1 MRLISSFLSRSAE
14 LYSNRLAV
22 IDGERRYTFREVE
35 MRVHMLVGALKAIG
49 LRKGDRV
56 AIIDVNSSRYLEVY
70 YACAQAGFVLVPLNI
85 RLSPPEIRYILRD
98 CGARVLIVSSIFFE
112 TVREAIAQDVTLDQ
126 VVALDQVFSDTSHD
140 YERLIAS
147 ATPDTALVSQ
157 TADDMCNIYYTSGTT
172 GEPKGVCLTLGNMTA
187 SAWDSILSLGLGS
200 DDVWLHAAPMFH
212 LVDAWAV
219 WSFPLLGATQVAVH
233 FDPVQFMT
241 TVASTRATGTGL
253 PPTLIHMIASHRQ
266 LGDHDLSSLRFIM
279 YGGAPTPISLLERA
293 SAVLSAKFVH
303 AYGITETSGITTV
316 LPANFFCANG
326 DEVATRLTHSAG
338 YPVANLD
345 LEIVGTAGET
355 LLPGEIGE
363 VTVSGARVMKGY
375 WNKPKH
381 TAEVLKDN
389 RYHTGDMGFLDSE
402 GRLFVVDRKKDMIIT
417 GGENVYSVEVE
428 NVIAAHPA
436 VMEVAVIGV
445 PDASWGESVKAIVS
459 FKPGMTTSEQDI
471 ISFCRGRIAA
481 YKIPKSVD
489 LQSEPLPKIGPG
501 KIAKRKLRDPFW
513 AGRQFKI

>member
-1 MRLISSFLSRSAE
+1 
-14 LYSNRLAV
+14 
-22 IDGERRYTFREVE
+22 
-35 MRVHMLVGALKAIG
+35 
-49 LRKGDRV
+49 
-56 AIIDVNSSRYLEVY
+56 
-70 YACAQAGFVLVPLNI
+70 
-85 RLSPPEIRYILRD
+85 
-98 CGARVLIVSSIFFE
+98 
-112 TVREAIAQDVTLDQ
+112 
-126 VVALDQVFSDTSHD
+126 
-140 YERLIAS
+140 
-147 ATPDTALVSQ
+147 
-157 TADDMCNIYYTSGTT
+157 
-172 GEPKGVCLTLGNMTA
+172 
-187 SAWDSILSLGLGS
+187 
-200 DDVWLHAAPMFH
+200 
-212 LVDAWAV
+212 
-219 WSFPLLGATQVAVH
+219 
-233 FDPVQFMT
+233 
-241 TVASTRATGTGL
+241 
-253 PPTLIHMIASHRQ
+253 
-266 LGDHDLSSLRFIM
+266 M

-345 LEIVGTAGET
+345 LEIVGLAGET
-355 LLPGEIGE
+355 LMPGEIGE
-363 VTVSGARVMKGY
+363 VTVSGTRVMKGY
-375 WNKPKH
+375 WNKPEH

-389 RYHTGDMGFLDSE
+389 RYHTGDIGFLDSE
-402 GRLFVVDRKKDMIIT
+402 RRLFLVDRKKDMIIT

-445 PDASWGESVKAIVS
+445 PDPSWGESVKAIVS

-513 AGRQFKI
+513 AGHQSKI